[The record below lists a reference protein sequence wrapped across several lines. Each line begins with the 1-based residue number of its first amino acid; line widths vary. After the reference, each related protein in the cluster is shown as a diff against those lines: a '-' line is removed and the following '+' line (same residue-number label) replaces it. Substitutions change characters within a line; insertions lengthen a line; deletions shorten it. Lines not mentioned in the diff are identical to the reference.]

1 MYVYSHIYSS
11 VVYIRVNELF
21 LYKYLHIY
29 SFRPSV
35 RSMCPYW
42 WTSVATSPETSEVP
56 CWTCWSRAP
65 PLCRQGTDPS
75 SLTSWCLT
83 PPWRSVCPPPSV
95 RDHRNSTELRL
106 DLAPWWIT
114 VTVHELLENT
124 QTYTAHIQC
133 SAADAVS
140 FTHRVQ
146 FKTSSLHLL
155 FLSCLSVS
163 MSFAAGSGSRE
174 LLKYNYLFLFFSL
187 FHRFRLVLVL
197 VIICI
202 TGKTARFQA
211 LNIDDFDESGDRN
224 IGLSW
229 RDVH

>member
-1 MYVYSHIYSS
+1 MNYFCTNT
-11 VVYIRVNELF
+11 YIF
-21 LYKYLHIY
+21 T
-29 SFRPSV
+29 PSV
-35 RSMCPYW
+35 PQWGACVRTDGHPWRRLQRHQRFRAGPAGAERPPSAGRVPTHLHWHPGASRHHGVLSAHRQVCVTTGTQLNSG
-42 WTSVATSPETSEVP
+42 WTSPPGGSPSQYMNYWKTHKHILHTYSV
-56 CWTCWSRAP
+56 
-65 PLCRQGTDPS
+65 LL
-75 SLTSWCLT
+75 LTRFLS
-83 PPWRSVCPPPSV
+83 
-95 RDHRNSTELRL
+95 HTE
-106 DLAPWWIT
+106 
-114 VTVHELLENT
+114 
-124 QTYTAHIQC
+124 Y
-133 SAADAVS
+133 S
-140 FTHRVQ
+140 VQ